1 MEVSAL
7 ARMLY
12 YIASQTGAMPDLS
25 TGACVGSAHADDWH
39 ADQHRDARLR
49 SEAKTICRGC
59 PVMLECREYA
69 MDNPSLSGTWG
80 GLTEQDRRRLRR
92 MNTEN
97 RPQPSSPTRRLSLA
111 T

>member
-1 MEVSAL
+1 MEISAL

-12 YIASQTGAMPDLS
+12 YISAQAGPMPDLS

-49 SEAKTICRGC
+49 AEAKSICNGC
-59 PVMLECREYA
+59 PVMLECRKYA
-69 MDNPSLSGTWG
+69 MANPSLTGTWG
-80 GLTEQDRRRLRR
+80 GLTEQDRRRMRR
-92 MNTEN
+92 ANID
-97 RPQPSSPTRRLSLA
+97 RPQPSPSRRLSLV